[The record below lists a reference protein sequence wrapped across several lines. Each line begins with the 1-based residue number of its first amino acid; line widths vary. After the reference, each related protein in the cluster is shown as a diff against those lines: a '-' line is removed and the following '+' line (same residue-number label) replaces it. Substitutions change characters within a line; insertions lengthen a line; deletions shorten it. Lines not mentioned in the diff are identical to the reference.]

1 MSVMCRS
8 SMINCVSLSIESL
21 LVAFVDASLSAGT
34 AKGNIGLLL
43 DLGVERV
50 ERLRHVVVEGAGL
63 SVVLARNGN
72 DGADLL
78 GLN

>member
-1 MSVMCRS
+1 MSAMCRS
-8 SMINCVSLSIESL
+8 SMINCGSLSIESL

-34 AKGNIGLLL
+34 AKGDEGLLL

-63 SVVLARNGN
+63 SVVLASNGN

>member
-1 MSVMCRS
+1 MCRS
-8 SMINCVSLSIESL
+8 SMINCGILSIESL
-21 LVAFVDASLSAGT
+21 LVAFVDASLSAGP
-34 AKGNIGLLL
+34 AECDKCLLL

>member
-1 MSVMCRS
+1 MSAMYRS
-8 SMINCVSLSIESL
+8 SMINCGSLSILSL
-21 LVAFVDASLSAGT
+21 LVAFVDASLCAGT
-34 AKGNIGLLL
+34 AKGDEGLLL